1 MQNSY
6 LYKSM
11 MLSKKHIIKE
21 AIQKNIFNALGGN
34 NLAAIRR
41 SLMK

>member
-6 LYKSM
+6 LYKSA

-21 AIQKNIFNALGGN
+21 VIQKNIFNALWGN
-34 NLAAIRR
+34 NLVVI
-41 SLMK
+41 